1 MQGRPSSGSSSSAGT
16 PMSIGSRSGSL
27 QPPSSPTSTD
37 TCFMEAEP
45 NPTAVLLE
53 ALSKTDKATAP
64 PSPKTQRQLA
74 LRPSE
79 PRVPPIVRKAIAYLD
94 QTAVKTE
101 GLFRISG
108 SKARIQEVSYDT
120 STPGRVSLT
129 LNRKECLGNTR
140 WLAFMSCVHRRV
152 VGYFQF
158 PSQTKSCFHR
168 AERFFF
174 WKVYSLFLPS
184 FRCVSVCASRGS
196 SNEAFM
202 DTCIV
207 LSHPSWD
214 LLIVFTESATLSLSR
229 SIYMCTCMYRV
240 CVCVCVVVRMW

>member
-1 MQGRPSSGSSSSAGT
+1 MSAGTGKLYSTHPPPHTLPSSNFQCPSLCIEQASGIFGQPIDKIATDQMQGRPSSGSSSSAGT

-174 WKVYSLFLPS
+174 
-184 FRCVSVCASRGS
+184 
-196 SNEAFM
+196 
-202 DTCIV
+202 
-207 LSHPSWD
+207 
-214 LLIVFTESATLSLSR
+214 
-229 SIYMCTCMYRV
+229 
-240 CVCVCVVVRMW
+240 